1 MERGNYKT
9 VELAWDKGK
18 TFKFKRIEIKD
29 IKEIRNK
36 ISIELQ
42 FKDLNISDE
51 RRDEVESLIC
61 CLNTWLDRRHYLEL
75 NRTGIK

>member
-1 MERGNYKT
+1 MGRGDYKT
-9 VELAWDKGK
+9 IELAWGKGQN
-18 TFKFKRIEIKD
+18 FKFNRIEIKD
-29 IKEIRNK
+29 IKEIRDK
-36 ISIELQ
+36 LSIELQ
-42 FKDLNISDE
+42 FQDLNISDE